1 MTPMTHGMQASFH
14 LRNVYIAE
22 TLSVCF
28 QWTPKQYS
36 D

>member
-1 MTPMTHGMQASFH
+1 MTPMTREMQASFH

-36 D
+36 E

>member
-1 MTPMTHGMQASFH
+1 MTQKTRGMQALFH
-14 LRNVYIAE
+14 LRNVYNTE